1 MRSLIRY
8 FPNRGYQSHVLHPAK
23 RYARVE
29 KPAADRAL
37 VNLSVLKFSLSK
49 PLRG

>member
-8 FPNRGYQSHVLHPAK
+8 FPKRGYQSHVLHPAK

-29 KPAADRAL
+29 KPAADNAL
-37 VNLSVLKFSLSK
+37 VNLSALKLAY
-49 PLRG
+49 

>member
-1 MRSLIRY
+1 M
-8 FPNRGYQSHVLHPAK
+8 LHPAK

-37 VNLSVLKFSLSK
+37 VNLSVLKFSLSR
-49 PLRG
+49 PLRRVEFEDDDPLSS